1 MDKKKFY
8 EAVNMIDDDLIK
20 EAEIKP
26 EKLVK
31 ADTVAEDSGM
41 TVSGV
46 ELYSNKIKWRRIAA
60 TAAMFVLAAGIGAV
74 GYNVFRQ
81 RTPVVK
87 EETELATEADST
99 DEVSAKESNDK
110 KEAESETTSAQ
121 KSEKTTAKTTEK
133 STSAASDKKDTEQTS
148 KTDKNQ
154 QTAETVVQV
163 TVQQTEK
170 PTETQKPKTTSK
182 TTAKTAT
189 KTTTKTTTTKRT
201 ESATTTKAPAP
212 SEKMDVFARLN
223 ELTYSPETCDGLP
236 EYVLNAPGDTEI
248 FYFNFSGYYKWVW
261 RNSST
266 SNPVQMEAVLPDDL
280 AEYLMEHGEEIGMYP
295 SQYSVP
301 IPIQSYDFNAQYIR
315 TNCYGGNVSYP
326 QKKLIT
332 SRSELDSYI
341 EEYWENAKKRWSGSY
356 NDDEF
361 IKTAAKYDDNW
372 FSTHKLMLVVLET
385 GSGSHRYNVVQVG
398 GIGVTIERKLPQIE
412 TCDMAEWHIL
422 IEVDKDVYVNSD
434 FMVST
439 YDTYVQDNWL
449 N

>member
-1 MDKKKFY
+1 MDKKKIH
-8 EAVNMIDDDLIK
+8 EAINMIDDDLIK
-20 EAEIKP
+20 EAEIKS

-31 ADTVAEDSGM
+31 ADTGAEDGDM

-74 GYNVFRQ
+74 GYNVFKQ
-81 RTPVVK
+81 RTPIVK
-87 EETELATEADST
+87 EDIELATEADST
-99 DEVSAKESNDK
+99 DDVSTKESNDK
-110 KEAESETTSAQ
+110 KGAESETTSAQ
-121 KSEKTTAKTTEK
+121 KSEKASEKTTEK
-133 STSAASDKKDTEQTS
+133 STSATEDKKDSE
-148 KTDKNQ
+148 KTADTDTNQ
-154 QTAETVVQV
+154 QVTGTVVQV

-170 PTETQKPKTTSK
+170 PAETQKPKTT
-182 TTAKTAT
+182 A
-189 KTTTKTTTTKRT
+189 KTTTKATTKATTTKRT
-201 ESATTTKAPAP
+201 EAATTTKAPEP
-212 SEKMDVFARLN
+212 NEKIDVFARLN
-223 ELTYSPETCDGLP
+223 ELDYYSPTCDGLP

-261 RNSST
+261 RNGSA

-280 AEYLMEHGEEIGMYP
+280 AEYLMEHSEELGMYP

-341 EEYWENAKKRWSGSY
+341 EEYWENAEKRWSGSY

-361 IKTAAKYDDNW
+361 IKAAAKYDDNW
-372 FSTHKLMLVVLET
+372 FRSHKLMLVVLET

-449 N
+449 T

>member
-8 EAVNMIDDDLIK
+8 EAINMIDDDLIK

-31 ADTVAEDSGM
+31 ANTVAEDSGM

-46 ELYSNKIKWRRIAA
+46 ELYSNKIKWHRIAA

-99 DEVSAKESNDK
+99 DEVSTKESNDK

-154 QTAETVVQV
+154 QTAETVVKV

-182 TTAKTAT
+182 TTAKTA
-189 KTTTKTTTTKRT
+189 TKTTTTKRT

-295 SQYSVP
+295 SQYSTP
-301 IPIQSYDFNAQYIR
+301 IPWQSYDFNAKYVR
-315 TNCYGGNVSYP
+315 TYYTGRNSGSP
-326 QKKLIT
+326 KKKIFT
-332 SRSELDSYI
+332 SRAELDSYVNEYKEKTGNMI
-341 EEYWENAKKRWSGSY
+341 GLDMTETLEEAVAG
-356 NDDEF
+356 
-361 IKTAAKYDDNW
+361 YDDNW
-372 FSTHKLMLVVLET
+372 FNSHKLVMVILEE
-385 GSGSHRYNVVQVG
+385 GSGSIGHEVVQVG
-398 GIGVTIERKLPQIE
+398 GLDITIKRLVPQVG
-412 TCDMAEWHIL
+412 TCDMAEWHIF
-422 IEVDKDVYVNSD
+422 IELDKDKYVNSG
-434 FMVST
+434 VQICT
-439 YDTYVQDNWL
+439 YDENQY
-449 N
+449 

>member
-1 MDKKKFY
+1 MDKQKFY
-8 EAVNMIDDDLIK
+8 KAVDMIDDDLIK
-20 EAEIKP
+20 EAEIAP
-26 EKLVK
+26 DKLMES
-31 ADTVAEDSGM
+31 DGEGM

-46 ELYSNKIKWRRIAA
+46 ETYRRPKWSIIASVAAAAVLVLGVGASLNMLMKHRPNVVHNLTDDTLENSIGSDPAEEVTKESEHKQGAGGEA
-60 TAAMFVLAAGIGAV
+60 TAAQHIEGPKPVDTSENTSTAPDNGEEPTAVPIVENNGRQQETVQTAA
-74 GYNVFRQ
+74 Q
-81 RTPVVK
+81 QTTKP
-87 EETELATEADST
+87 
-99 DEVSAKESNDK
+99 
-110 KEAESETTSAQ
+110 AENTAS
-121 KSEKTTAKTTEK
+121 KTTAR
-133 STSAASDKKDTEQTS
+133 
-148 KTDKNQ
+148 
-154 QTAETVVQV
+154 
-163 TVQQTEK
+163 
-170 PTETQKPKTTSK
+170 TTSK
-182 TTAKTAT
+182 TTAKT
-189 KTTTKTTTTKRT
+189 TTKRT
-201 ESATTTKAPAP
+201 EPVTTTTK
-212 SEKMDVFARLN
+212 SVTTEKMDVFARLN
-223 ELTYSPETCDGLP
+223 ELTYSPDFCDGLP

-248 FYFNFSGYYKWVW
+248 FYFNFREKWVW
-261 RNSST
+261 RNGSA
-266 SNPVQMEAVLPDDL
+266 SNPVLKEAVLPDDL
-280 AEYLMEHGEEIGMYP
+280 AEYLMAHGEEIGMYP

-356 NDDEF
+356 DDDEF
-361 IKTAAKYDDNW
+361 IKAAAKYDDNW

-449 N
+449 T